1 VQKTIDDYFDFL
13 QNKTIKTVGNDE
25 IDGNYSLEFV
35 LSDGSILHIFSFSS
49 LYMAIEPHIIN

>member
-25 IDGNYSLEFV
+25 IDGNHSLEFV
-35 LSDGSILHIFSFSS
+35 LSDGSILHIFSSSS